1 MANHTTIIQF
11 TNQTITDLSSS
22 FGSQLFTIDLGVFA
36 IILAISSLLAVF
48 WYTKNLAGYM
58 GTGLFILAYAFTLP
72 SFSSNVVI
80 DFLFFA
86 MAGISVFYSG
96 IYNFKKL

>member
-1 MANHTTIIQF
+1 MAHNYTIAF

-72 SFSSNVVI
+72 SFSGNVVI

-96 IYNFKKL
+96 IYNFKKI